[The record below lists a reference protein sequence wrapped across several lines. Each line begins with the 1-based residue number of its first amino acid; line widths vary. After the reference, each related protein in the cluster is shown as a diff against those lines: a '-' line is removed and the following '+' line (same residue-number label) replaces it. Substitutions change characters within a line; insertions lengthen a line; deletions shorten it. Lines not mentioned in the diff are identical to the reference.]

1 MDDEILRQ
9 KNELRKRMRLVRQAF
24 PAEDRRKESEAICD
38 QALRSDFFQ
47 RAKVV
52 MCYASMPDEAQTG
65 ALMRGALALGK
76 RLCVPYIG
84 KEAGLMEAAAIG
96 SMDDLV
102 PGKYGIWTAKDARL
116 SAVDPARIDLILAPG
131 LAFDTA
137 GRRLGMGG
145 GFYDRFL
152 RRADCAVVM
161 GLALTCQIVSRI
173 PFMPH
178 DQKVDFI
185 ATARGVIH
193 CKTGKM

>member
-1 MDDEILRQ
+1 MDDEIPRQ
-9 KNELRKRMRLVRQAF
+9 KNELRKRMRLLRQAL
-24 PAEDRRKESEAICD
+24 PGEDRRKESEAICD
-38 QALRSDFFQ
+38 QALRSAFFQ
-47 RAKVV
+47 RAEIV
-52 MCYASMPDEAQTG
+52 MCYASTPEEAQTG

-84 KEAGLMEAAAIG
+84 KEAGLMEAAAIA

-102 PGKYGIWTAKDARL
+102 PGKYGIWTVKDDRL

-131 LAFDTA
+131 LAFDAA

-152 RRADCAVVM
+152 RRAEQAVVM
-161 GLALTCQIVSRI
+161 GLALTCQLVSRI
-173 PFMPH
+173 PSMPH
-178 DQKVDFI
+178 DRKVDFL